1 MYQIRIMPKAEKF
14 IKKQKEKNLKE
25 KIRIAL
31 LEIQKNPYIGEK
43 KIGDLAGIYGFDLF
57 YNKINY
63 EISYKIYEAEN
74 TIVIILIGTRENF
87 YESLKLYI
95 N

>member
-43 KIGDLAGIYGFDLF
+43 KIGDLAEIYGFDLF
-57 YNKINY
+57 YNKTNY
-63 EISYKIYEAEN
+63 EISYKIYEDKN
-74 TIVIILIGTRENF
+74 IVVIILIGTRENF
-87 YESLKLYI
+87 YEVLKSYI

>member
-57 YNKINY
+57 YNKTNY
-63 EISYKIYEAEN
+63 EISYKIYEDKK
-74 TIVIILIGTRENF
+74 IVVIILIGTRENF
-87 YESLKLYI
+87 YEVLKSYI

>member
-14 IKKQKEKNLKE
+14 IKKQKEKKLKE

-57 YNKINY
+57 YNKTNY
-63 EISYKIYEAEN
+63 EISYKIYEDKN
-74 TIVIILIGTRENF
+74 IVVIILIGTRENF
-87 YESLKLYI
+87 YEVLKSYI

>member
-57 YNKINY
+57 YNKTNY
-63 EISYKIYEAEN
+63 EISYKIYEDKN
-74 TIVIILIGTRENF
+74 IVVIILIGTRENF
-87 YESLKLYI
+87 YEVLKSYI